1 MFENSSI
8 FCFLPQ
14 QESNANKIAELFSL
28 SGTQREKIVPS
39 AQEGTGLVIVDGVRI
54 AMTNRIPS
62 DNALYELWN
71 TDPYKL
77 AEQEAKEVG

>member
-1 MFENSSI
+1 M
-8 FCFLPQ
+8 
-14 QESNANKIAELFSL
+14 
-28 SGTQREKIVPS
+28 PS